1 MSVGPHCGLDFFQLS
16 KFSYLP
22 IQTLITSVATNW
34 LTILIVDLLQGCRCS
49 FPHTQG
55 QYPLQGAGLY
65 ANCVLSFYI
74 FCALS
79 CMCMKMTEGD
89 AFEHGTL
96 KTGLLDHLK
105 IAEWL
110 DFQHNAVSRFGH
122 VFGKHAML

>member
-1 MSVGPHCGLDFFQLS
+1 MCWIVSIYPNSLT
-16 KFSYLP
+16 YLP
-22 IQTLITSVATNW
+22 IQTLIITSVATNW
-34 LTILIVDLLQGCRCS
+34 LTILIVDLLQGCQCS

-65 ANCVLSFYI
+65 ANFVLSFYF
-74 FCALS
+74 FCAFS

-96 KTGLLDHLK
+96 KTGLLDHLT

-110 DFQHNAVSRFGH
+110 DCQHNAVSRFGH